1 MRRPRPST
9 SVWLPL
15 AVFPLLLT
23 GCSVKKMAMNSVANS
38 LSGGGTGAY
47 LTDDDP
53 ILVGEAL
60 PFSLKLMETILLE
73 TPQHRELLIA
83 AGSGFTLYAHAY
95 VLQPARRAEVL
106 GPFPV
111 QAGPGPC
118 KEAIPAGKRLRG
130 EGLGTP
136 CSRNSPGV
144 ARKDPVAAAA
154 QLKREAVPAM
164 YWYAAASGSAVS
176 ADKNDMDLVADL
188 PVVSALLDRAL
199 ALDEGWSQGA
209 IHELLM
215 VLEASGSMGSGGGS
229 PKAEEHFR
237 RAMELNEGRSIG
249 PLVSM
254 AETVCVQ
261 EQDRD
266 RFLDFLDRALAFDV
280 DAHPETRL
288 ANLISQGHARW
299 LLSQA
304 DLLFVENQDPG
315 LDGLRLHGGNR
326 HGPGYPDDFLL
337 PLYARFRGHPRR
349 ARCRSSGRRG
359 PGSAGRHQA
368 GHPCP
373 QGDGLA

>member
-1 MRRPRPST
+1 MRRPRPLT
-9 SVWLPL
+9 AAWLPL

-95 VLQPARRAEVL
+95 VLQPARRAEFSDL
-106 GPFPV
+106 SQSRLDRARAKKLF
-111 QAGPGPC
+111 
-118 KEAIPAGKRLRG
+118 LRG
-130 EGLGTP
+130 RDYVGRALELH
-136 CSRNSPGV
+136 SPGILQGL
-144 ARKDPVAAAA
+144 RKDPAGAAA
-154 QLKREAVPAM
+154 QLNREAVPAM

-199 ALDEGWSQGA
+199 ALHEGWSQGA

-215 VLEASGSMGSGGGS
+215 VLEASGSMGSGGGF

-266 RFLDFLDRALAFDV
+266 RFLDLLDRALAFDV

-315 LDGLRLHGGNR
+315 LDGLRLHGGN
-326 HGPGYPDDFLL
+326 L
-337 PLYARFRGHPRR
+337 PWTGVPR
-349 ARCRSSGRRG
+349 
-359 PGSAGRHQA
+359 
-368 GHPCP
+368 
-373 QGDGLA
+373 